1 MDLRNRASTLLL
13 LFGFF
18 SSTLATAA
26 DSQGRFAVRNA
37 GMVSCAKFI
46 EEKSKNSPTF
56 NLYMGWID
64 GYLSAANQFT
74 DETFDLVPWGNT
86 PFLAALLEN
95 HCRKNLNQRFYV
107 AVNMLA
113 GTLLEQRLT
122 EHSDLVVAVNDE
134 QKTYIYKKVLKQVQE
149 QLQKAKH
156 YTGAADGLFGD
167 TTIAALESYQRQQGI
182 KVTGLPDQVT
192 LYKLLRS
199 SPSN

>member
-1 MDLRNRASTLLL
+1 MLL
-13 LFGFF
+13 GFF

-37 GMVSCAKFI
+37 GMVSCEKFI

-95 HCRKNLNQRFYV
+95 HCNKNLNQRFYI

-122 EHSDLVVAVNDE
+122 EHSDLVVAANE
-134 QKTYIYKKVLKQVQE
+134 NQKTYIYKQVLKQVQQ
-149 QLQKAKH
+149 QLKQSQL
-156 YTGAADGLFGD
+156 YRGSIDGIFGN
-167 TTIAALESYQRQQGI
+167 TTVAALEDYQRAQGI

-199 SPSN
+199 RSAK